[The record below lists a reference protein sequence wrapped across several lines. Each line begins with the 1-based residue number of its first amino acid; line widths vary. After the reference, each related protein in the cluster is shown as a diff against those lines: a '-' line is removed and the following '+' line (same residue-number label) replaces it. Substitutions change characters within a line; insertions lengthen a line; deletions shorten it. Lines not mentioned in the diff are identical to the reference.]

1 MGNFY
6 RDNNDIQFLFRHI
19 DLKVSAELSE
29 EGFKFAGEFDPAPAD
44 ADEAVRNYEMV
55 LDSLGQLSGEFI
67 APRAED
73 VDRQGNTLNEDGS
86 VTRPKGTAEAIEK
99 LGQAEVMGFTL
110 PHRFGGLNFP
120 NIVYSMAIEMVSR
133 ADAALMN
140 IFGLQGIAETINAFA
155 DEEIKKQY
163 LPAFAAGKVTG
174 AMVLTEPDAG
184 SDLQAIKVSGH
195 DKEQEKP
202 ARVYQDA
209 EGNWF
214 VRGVKRFITNGCG
227 EILLVL
233 ARSEPDISDG
243 RGLSLYLVERGPW
256 VKVRRLEDKLGIHG
270 SPTCELFFNDAPAKL
285 IGERQRGL
293 ITYVMSLMNGAR
305 IGIAGQSL
313 GIAEAA
319 FRVARDYAS
328 TRRQFG
334 VTIEKLPA
342 VRDMLI
348 DMKIAV
354 EAGRA
359 LLYETSRVV
368 DLEIGILKQL
378 ESNPPEDKELA
389 KQLKNDSR
397 KYKRLAA
404 MLTPMSKYYCSEMCN
419 RVAYDSIQVL
429 GGSGYMRDYACERY
443 ARDARITTIY
453 EGTSQLQVVAAVRG
467 VCSGT
472 AEKYLTELAG
482 HDYDE
487 NVKDLLEIL
496 AEGTEKM
503 KEAIAF
509 IKENGNEYMDL
520 YGRPLVDIAIDL
532 INGYLFCGQASTKVD
547 MQVPLADN
555 GQNNAGK
562 TIPVKERKAQIARRF
577 ITKNAPKI
585 TALSELIRTG
595 DKSTFNEYESLVGPV
610 PEVG

>member
-6 RDNNDIQFLFRHI
+6 SDNNDIQFLFRHM
-19 DLKVSAELSE
+19 DLGTSAEICE
-29 EGFKFAGEFDPAPAD
+29 EGFKFASEFDYAPAD
-44 ADEAVRNYEMV
+44 AEEAIRNYEMV
-55 LDSLGQLSGEFI
+55 LDSLGKLCAEFI

-73 VDRQGNTLNEDGS
+73 VDRQGNVLNEDGS
-86 VTRPKGTAEAIEK
+86 VTRAKGIAEAIEK

-120 NIVYSMAIEMVSR
+120 TIIYSMAIEILSR

-155 DEEIKKQY
+155 SEEIKQQY
-163 LPAFAAGKVTG
+163 LNDFSAGKVTG

-184 SDLQAIKVSGH
+184 SDLQSVKL
-195 DKEQEKP
+195 
-202 ARVYQDA
+202 RVFQDA
-209 EGNWF
+209 AGNWF
-214 VRGVKRFITNGCG
+214 LHGVKRFITNGCG
-227 EILLVL
+227 EVLLVL
-233 ARSEPDISDG
+233 ARSEPDRSG
-243 RGLSLYLVERGPW
+243 GLGLSLFICGPGPT
-256 VKVRRLEDKLGIHG
+256 VHIRRLEDKLGIHG
-270 SPTCELFFNDAPAKL
+270 SPTCEIFFDNTPCEI

-293 ITYVMSLMNGAR
+293 VTYVMSLMNGAR
-305 IGIAGQSL
+305 IGIAGQSM

-319 FRVARDYAS
+319 YRIARDYAS
-328 TRRQFG
+328 TRKQFA
-334 VTIEKLPA
+334 VVIEKLPA

-348 DMKIAV
+348 DMKIAI

-368 DLEIGILKQL
+368 DLEIGYAKRL
-378 ESNPPEDKELA
+378 ETNPPEDKTEA

-397 KYKRLAA
+397 KYRRYAS

-419 RVAYDSIQVL
+419 NVAYDSIQVL
-429 GGSGYMRDYACERY
+429 GGSGYMRDYACERH

-467 VCSGT
+467 VASGT
-472 AEKYLTELAG
+472 AEKFMAELAEQQ
-482 HDYDE
+482 YDGE
-487 NVKDLLEIL
+487 VADLLEVL
-496 AEGTEKM
+496 AEGRELLQEATVYV
-503 KEAIAF
+503 KEQ
-509 IKENGNEYMDL
+509 GNEYMDL

-547 MQVPLADN
+547 MEVPVAEN
-555 GQNNAGK
+555 GAGSGK
-562 TIPVKERKAQIARRF
+562 TIPMKERKATLARRY

-585 TALSELIRTG
+585 AALAKLIHSG
-595 DKSTFNEYESLVGPV
+595 DKSTFTEYEALIGPV
-610 PEVG
+610 PTK